1 MSDDYQFHQI
11 QQKTPC
17 GAFFLRIQIALP
29 LEPEHAGGYK
39 HYAILA
45 EKVRTPNASFEEFPI
60 SGVPPSAT
68 VERLLEQIPWKIRS
82 HIAEGRETTE
92 R

>member
-1 MSDDYQFHQI
+1 MQEVTSITQF
-11 QQKTPC
+11 
-17 GAFFLRIQIALP
+17 LP
-29 LEPEHAGGYK
+29 RKYVHL
-39 HYAILA
+39 
-45 EKVRTPNASFEEFPI
+45 NASFEEFPI